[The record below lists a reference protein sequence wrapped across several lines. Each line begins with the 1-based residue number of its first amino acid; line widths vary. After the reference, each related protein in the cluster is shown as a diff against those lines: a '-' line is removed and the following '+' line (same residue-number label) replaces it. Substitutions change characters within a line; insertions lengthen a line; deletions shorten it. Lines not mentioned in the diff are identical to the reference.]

1 MPTWKLIGYTQQKK
15 TVLALEIVFVFLSRC
30 FRMTFIADERFQAYF
45 KEESKQWVL
54 QIKYVQPRDVGLY
67 ECQVSTEP
75 KVSARAYLHVV
86 GKCENNKPF
95 NYNDRMSPS
104 HFVFNTCF
112 AFGVRVLLCGC
123 IYAIALYSS
132 ATNRTH
138 RRFRSICENGQ
149 HRSFAVLH
157 FWCYWTTHVHYV
169 VSWRPTNTCRQQTW
183 LQNALDQ
190 IEHSKEQQR
199 CRQIWAQRLG
209 AAATLWR

>member
-1 MPTWKLIGYTQQKK
+1 MKTDWLHTTTKKRYWHWRLFSFFSLDVSEWHLSQTRDFRRISKRNRNNGCFKLNTCNPEILDYTSAKYQLSQKLVHELICMLSVSVK
-15 TVLALEIVFVFLSRC
+15 TISHLITTIEWVQAILFLIRVL
-30 FRMTFIADERFQAYF
+30 
-45 KEESKQWVL
+45 
-54 QIKYVQPRDVGLY
+54 
-67 ECQVSTEP
+67 
-75 KVSARAYLHVV
+75 
-86 GKCENNKPF
+86 
-95 NYNDRMSPS
+95 
-104 HFVFNTCF
+104 HFVC
-112 AFGVRVLLCGC
+112 ACVLLCGC

-138 RRFRSICENGQ
+138 RRFRSICENWQ

-169 VSWRPTNTCRQQTW
+169 VSWCPTNTCRQQTW